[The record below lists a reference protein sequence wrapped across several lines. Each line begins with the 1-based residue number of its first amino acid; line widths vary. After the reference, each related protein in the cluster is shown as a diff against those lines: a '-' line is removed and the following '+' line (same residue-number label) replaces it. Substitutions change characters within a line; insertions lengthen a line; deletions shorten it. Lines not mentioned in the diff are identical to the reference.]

1 MFQHYYQR
9 FIRNVEPIRL
19 RGVEYLAVK
28 LNERAFEHARQS
40 VEKGSCVSDDKDMW
54 SEHQPSAAE
63 ENKYIEKN
71 GIEEYGK
78 WYLGI
83 DTDENKG
90 NKGRYKFPYSDFK
103 RVHRCGVL
111 SAESRAGQYK
121 HFDIEKAAAHLHGM
135 IDVVKKE
142 D

>member
-28 LNERAFEHARQS
+28 LNERAFEHAKQS
-40 VEKGSCVSDDKDMW
+40 VQKGSCVSDDKDKW
-54 SEHQPSAAE
+54 SEQQPSAEE

-83 DTDENKG
+83 DTDENKD
-90 NKGRYKFPYSDFK
+90 NKGRYKFPYGDFK